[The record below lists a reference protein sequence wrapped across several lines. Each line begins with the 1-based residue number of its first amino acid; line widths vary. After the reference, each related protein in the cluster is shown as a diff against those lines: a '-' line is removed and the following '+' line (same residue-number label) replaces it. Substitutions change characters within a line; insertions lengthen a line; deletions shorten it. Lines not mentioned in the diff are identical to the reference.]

1 MTFDSDVLII
11 GGGPAGSTIGTF
23 LSRKGYSVVLLEKE
37 KHPRFH
43 IGESLLPMNLPI
55 LERLGVLSEMTNIG
69 VTKLGADFTYSD
81 DPLVYRTYKFERA
94 LGESPNHAF
103 EVKRDIFDNMLL
115 NNCKESGVTVHQKH
129 EVLKVELSKAGTHRI
144 LSKDSYENGH
154 VWSPRF
160 LVDAS
165 GRDALVASTNGW
177 KKKNPKHSSAA
188 IYGHFTGVDRRPGA
202 NAGNISVYWFQHG
215 WIWMIPLQGDVM
227 SIGAVCWPDYLK
239 QRHEDTDSFFWKT
252 LALCPAAYKRSYHA
266 KPASKIRVSG
276 NYSYFTTRLYDKGL
290 LLVGDSFAFIDPVF
304 SSGVYLAMNSAEQGV
319 SIVENWLNG
328 QSYKFAFS
336 CHQYRRKTRKG
347 LQAYSWFIYRFT
359 SPAMRSLFKNPRN
372 LLQVEQAVTSMLAGD
387 IFLNRNVKLRL
398 RLFRLIYTISWLLN
412 WKINF
417 LERRR
422 RLRNVGM
429 AIKESD
435 NII

>member
-1 MTFDSDVLII
+1 MTFDSDVLVI

-55 LERLGVLSEMTNIG
+55 LERLGVLSEMTKIG

-94 LGESPNHAF
+94 LGESPDHAF

-129 EVLKVELSKAGTHRI
+129 EALKVELSKVGTHRI
-144 LSKDSYENGH
+144 LSKDSHGNEH

-165 GRDALVASTNGW
+165 GRDTLVASTNGW
-177 KKKNPKHSSAA
+177 KKKNPKHSSVA

-252 LALCPAAYKRSYHA
+252 LALCPAAYKRSNHA
-266 KPASKIRVSG
+266 EPASKIRVSG
-276 NYSYFTTRLYDKGL
+276 NYSYYTTRLYGKGL

-319 SIVENWLNG
+319 SIAENWLNG
-328 QSYKFAFS
+328 RSWKFAFL
-336 CHQYRRKTRKG
+336 CRQYRRKTRKG

-359 SPAMRSLFKNPRN
+359 SPAMCSLFKNPRN
-372 LLQVEQAVTSMLAGD
+372 LLQLEQAVTSMLAGD
-387 IFLNRNVKLRL
+387 VFLNRNVKIRL
-398 RLFRLIYTISWLLN
+398 RLFRLIYTLSWLLN
-412 WKINF
+412 WKISF

-422 RLRNVGM
+422 RLRNAAMV
-429 AIKESD
+429 IKESD
-435 NII
+435 YIA